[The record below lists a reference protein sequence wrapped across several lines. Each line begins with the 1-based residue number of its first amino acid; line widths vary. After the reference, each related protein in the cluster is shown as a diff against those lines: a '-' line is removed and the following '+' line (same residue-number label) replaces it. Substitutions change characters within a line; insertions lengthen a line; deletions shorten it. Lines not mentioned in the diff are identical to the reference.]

1 MISALARV
9 EAVTLEARAAALA
22 SRALEAE
29 AKQSAIDIAIA
40 CLDLT
45 TLEGADSPGR
55 IRALCA
61 QALSPGRGARP
72 VAAVCVYPSLVAIAV
87 EALRGSGVRVA
98 AVATGF
104 PGGQTTLD
112 VKLSETRAAI
122 AAGAQE
128 IDMVIDRGAFLAG
141 RYEDVTMQVAAVR
154 EACGGA
160 TLKVILEA
168 AELGSYDAIRRA
180 CDLALA
186 GGADFLKTGTGK
198 LAVSSTPAIALVLC
212 NAIAQHA
219 RRTGRSVG
227 LKVAG
232 GIRATRAALGY
243 IALVKE
249 SLGDA
254 WLDPARFRIGASSLL
269 DDLVR
274 NR

>member
-186 GGADFLKTGTGK
+186 GGADFLKTGTVN
-198 LAVSSTPAIALVLC
+198 LRS
-212 NAIAQHA
+212 H
-219 RRTGRSVG
+219 RRRRLRSCCVTRS
-227 LKVAG
+227 LS
-232 GIRATRAALGY
+232 TRAAR
-243 IALVKE
+243 
-249 SLGDA
+249 D
-254 WLDPARFRIGASSLL
+254 DLL
-269 DDLVR
+269 D
-274 NR
+274 